1 MASKSYNVVIM
12 PSAQAAQ
19 AAIAASR
26 FLEGAGSLFTLDG
39 QKLFPHVSLYH
50 VSLPEEA
57 LPDVIRSLEAVFSDT
72 PSFPLTQAAYGAG
85 GGIWVH
91 VCYQKDVTIFSLHQR
106 VLGAVNAYR
115 DRETGQTDDGEIKQE
130 DWVGLL
136 PERQSNLQACGWSE
150 AYDLY
155 LPHMTF
161 GRLAAPNAG
170 IINALPPHEF
180 SFQAEQ
186 VGLYE
191 LGEYGT
197 CTKLICEFPLGKG
210 V

>member
-1 MASKSYNVVIM
+1 MASQSYNIAII
-12 PSAQAAQ
+12 PSAAAAE

-39 QKLFPHVSLYH
+39 KKAFPHVSLYH
-50 VSLPEEA
+50 VILPEEA
-57 LPDVIRSLEAVFSDT
+57 LPEVIQSLEAIFSET
-72 PSFPLTQAAYGAG
+72 VSFPLTQAAYGAG
-85 GGIWVH
+85 EGIWVH
-91 VCYQKDVTIFSLHQR
+91 VCYQKDVPIFLLHQR
-106 VLGAVNAYR
+106 VLGAASAYR
-115 DRETGQTDDGEIKQE
+115 DRGTGLVDDGEIRQE
-130 DWVGLL
+130 DWQGLP
-136 PERQSNLQACGWSE
+136 PERQSNLEACGWSE

-180 SFQAEQ
+180 SFQAER

-197 CTKLICEFPLGKG
+197 CTKLLHEFRLA
-210 V
+210 